1 MHKPCLLPTSM
12 SKELK
17 IIRIEDHIHRGLK
30 IESAKV
36 DRPIAAFSSSLIG
49 FALDQVKSGK
59 LTISKLDE
67 ADKRRTAKKGAT
79 K

>member
-1 MHKPCLLPTSM
+1 M
-12 SKELK
+12 SELK

-49 FALDQVKSGK
+49 FALDQVTSGAI
-59 LTISKLDE
+59 TISKLDA
-67 ADKRRTAKKGAT
+67 ADKRRTKRKEAK
-79 K
+79 